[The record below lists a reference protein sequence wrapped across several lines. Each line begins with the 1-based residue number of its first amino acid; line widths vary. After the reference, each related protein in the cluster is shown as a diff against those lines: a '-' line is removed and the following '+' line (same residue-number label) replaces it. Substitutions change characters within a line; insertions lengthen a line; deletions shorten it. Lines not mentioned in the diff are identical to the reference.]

1 MLPLDG
7 SIRFFS
13 GRSPGSGAKRNR
25 FAALASMTLL
35 AVSTAAF
42 GAALDK
48 SFSPS
53 IINVGGVTTLTF
65 TVTNPA
71 GAGALS
77 NVGFV
82 DTLPSGLQVANPPAV
97 GGTCSNAA
105 AATIATA
112 GGATITVTNLN
123 VPAGAATC
131 TVAVN
136 VTNAAGQSNQTCTGN
151 PANFTN
157 ASGNV
162 SVSNVTN
169 SVQPS
174 CVVVATT
181 VTAAPTAVPTL
192 GELFISIRVS
202 LIALIAALALRS
214 NRNMSA

>member
-1 MLPLDG
+1 
-7 SIRFFS
+7 
-13 GRSPGSGAKRNR
+13 
-25 FAALASMTLL
+25 MTLL

-112 GGATITVTNLN
+112 GGGTITATNLY

-131 TVAVN
+131 TLTVN
-136 VTNAAGQSNQTCTGN
+136 VTNAAGQSNQSCTGN

-174 CVVVATT
+174 CVVVATA

-192 GELFISIRVS
+192 GELFISIMVS